1 MIELWIPITVSAA
14 LAQCWRTAMQ
24 QKLRGLLS
32 VNAAGF
38 VRYLYGVPVSTLI
51 LVATLWITGLPL
63 PTPNAMFLMWCA
75 LGGIGQILGT
85 NLLIMAFGYRNFA
98 VGTAYAKTEAAQ
110 SSIVALVLIGEMLR
124 PLAWFGIG
132 VGLVGVQ
139 VLSLAGR
146 GLKPRELLAATV
158 QPAAL
163 CGLGTGFIFAV
174 ITVFIKLANQSIGG
188 DSIFLRAVF
197 GLAVTNAMQTVML
210 VAYLALREPP
220 ELKKAFTSWRSSMWV
235 GTLSALGSTC
245 WFYAFALAPVALVRS
260 LGQIEVVFT
269 LLFSRFYLHETLK
282 RSEILGLLLVVGSVV
297 LILAGR

>member
-51 LVATLWITGLPL
+51 LLITLWSTGLPL

-110 SSIVALVLIGEMLR
+110 SSVVALVLIGEMLR

-282 RSEILGLLLVVGSVV
+282 RSEILGLVLVVASVV

>member
-1 MIELWIPITVSAA
+1 MIEIWIPITVSAA

-24 QKLRGLLS
+24 QKLRARLS
-32 VNAAGF
+32 VNAAGL
-38 VRYLYGVPVSTLI
+38 VRYLYGVPTAVTILLITLY
-51 LVATLWITGLPL
+51 VTGLPL
-63 PTPNAMFLMWCA
+63 PQWHWTFLMWCA
-75 LGGIGQILGT
+75 ISGLGQILGT

-124 PLAWFGIG
+124 PLAWVGIAM
-132 VGLVGVQ
+132 GLIGVQ

-163 CGLGTGFIFAV
+163 CGLGTGFIFAI
-174 ITVFIKLANQSIGG
+174 ITVTIKLANQSLDGPNL
-188 DSIFLRAVF
+188 FLRAIFV
-197 GLAVTNAMQTVML
+197 LTVTNLLQTIMQGT
-210 VAYLALREPP
+210 YLALREPA
-220 ELKKAFTSWRSSMWV
+220 ELKKAFTSWRTSMWV

-245 WFYAFALAPVALVRS
+245 WFYAFALAPVAMVRA

-282 RSEILGLLLVVGSVV
+282 RSEILGLLLVIFSVV
-297 LILAGR
+297 LILAAR

>member
-51 LVATLWITGLPL
+51 LLITLWSTGLPL

-110 SSIVALVLIGEMLR
+110 SSVVALVLIGEMLR